1 MYTKATEDESA
12 KLSQIA
18 SISLCKTTKVTVQ
31 SIASRK
37 MSNNPTHIGLHNR
50 HIFLRI
56 LGEQR

>member
-37 MSNNPTHIGLHNR
+37 MNNNQTH
-50 HIFLRI
+50 
-56 LGEQR
+56 